1 MKRIERRKR
10 RGAVVVL
17 MAIALIIF
25 IAMAAFMIDIGR
37 LFVLQSQIQS
47 SVDAGAL
54 AASFQLDLDP
64 RDPAKAAA
72 KALEFV
78 QVNDVGVQKLVPEEL
93 IIVETGNGTL
103 KPSCFW

>member
-1 MKRIERRKR
+1 MKRVERRKG

-25 IAMAAFMIDIGR
+25 IAMAALMIDVGR

-47 SVDAGAL
+47 SVDAGFL

-64 RDPAKAAA
+64 NDTDKAAA
-72 KALEFV
+72 RAREFV
-78 QVNDVGVQKLVPEEL
+78 QLN
-93 IIVETGNGTL
+93 
-103 KPSCFW
+103 